1 MLTLTFDSLAA
12 LADDPD
18 MAAVRN
24 VTLNFDVP
32 QTDPTADPFATWQA
46 TAQALSLSMDAHIV
60 DDDGRILGPVSFDAI
75 GAQLGQLYEQLAVR
89 DVAAGSA
96 AARRLF
102 S

>member
-1 MLTLTFDSLAA
+1 
-12 LADDPD
+12 
-18 MAAVRN
+18 
-24 VTLNFDVP
+24 
-32 QTDPTADPFATWQA
+32 
-46 TAQALSLSMDAHIV
+46 MDAHIV